1 MQVVAELDRRIE
13 EARRLLVLD
22 ELHLQ
27 RVSQAGLNTMTA
39 RDLVERQR
47 RYLDRLI
54 VQHDRVVAHRLALHA
69 RDRTDPAAGT

>member
-1 MQVVAELDRRIE
+1 MQVVAELDKRIE

-39 RDLVERQR
+39 RDLVERQK

-54 VQHDRVVAHRLALHA
+54 VQHDRVVAHRIALHA
-69 RDRTDPAAGT
+69 RDRMDPAAGT

>member
-1 MQVVAELDRRIE
+1 MQVVAELDKRIE

-27 RVSQAGLNTMTA
+27 RVSQAGLDTMTA
-39 RDLVERQR
+39 LDLVERQK

-54 VQHDRVVAHRLALHA
+54 VQHDRVVAHRFALHA
-69 RDRTDPAAGT
+69 RDQTDPTAGT

>member
-1 MQVVAELDRRIE
+1 MQVVAELDRRIK

-69 RDRTDPAAGT
+69 RDRADPAAET

>member
-27 RVSQAGLNTMTA
+27 RVSQAGLSTMTA
-39 RDLVERQR
+39 RDLVERQK

-54 VQHDRVVAHRLALHA
+54 VHHDRVVAHRHALHA
-69 RDRTDPAAGT
+69 REQMDPTAET